1 MTEAYWNSVFLS
13 VFLFPG
19 DVGLLT
25 PEVWGGTDAKGR
37 VSVPPVGISDAAVLV
52 KWAWGAC
59 PPPSLTQV
67 LQGDRGTHWLQSL
80 LLVTEN
86 HHQSHFQ
93 KTITKT
99 HVKELFLYVFFCEF
113 YSSGLIFKSLTHFEL
128 IFMSDVS

>member
-86 HHQSHFQ
+86 HHQKVISR
-93 KTITKT
+93 KPSPRPMSRN
-99 HVKELFLYVFFCEF
+99 FFCMF
-113 YSSGLIFKSLTHFEL
+113 SS
-128 IFMSDVS
+128 VSFTAQVSYLNL